1 MTVPGTIYRRLL
13 FHPLKRFVK
22 DDTREYKGL
31 EMLVASMHVANA
43 IDRTCKTDHVGL
55 LLPTSG
61 AFPIAALAGWMT
73 GRVIVPLNYLLKPEE
88 LQYVVDDADL
98 DTIVTVQPM
107 LDYLDRPP
115 TGKRLIKLDE
125 MNFKSI
131 PRPRLPSSFKPDDLA
146 CLLYTS
152 GTSGK
157 PKGVMLTHANLE
169 AAIKSACKHAEI
181 SPRDVFLGVLPQFHC
196 FGLIDLT
203 LLPLVH
209 GCCVVYTARFN
220 PAKILELARERR
232 PTILI
237 QIPAMFNALANA
249 KSGTPEDL
257 ESLRYCVSG
266 GEPLSDSVAKR
277 FKEKFGVTINE
288 GFGMTETS
296 AASNWCLPHMYK
308 PHSVGPALPG
318 VRARI
323 VDTDSGEELP
333 PGTDGELQL
342 KGPTIMKG
350 YYKLPEVTEETFTE
364 DGYLR
369 TGDMARIDEDGHVYI
384 TGRIKEML
392 IVGGENVYPREIEE
406 VLDSHPSV
414 NASGVVGR
422 PDDSRG
428 EVPIAFV
435 EPCEDAQIDK
445 QELLN
450 LCRDRLSNYKV
461 PKEIRV
467 IEELPRNPTGKVLR
481 RDLRAIIDSEAQNAG
496 ASA

>member
-1 MTVPGTIYRRLL
+1 MTVPGTIYKRLL
-13 FHPLKRFVK
+13 FHPTKRFIK

-31 EMLVASMHVANA
+31 EMLVAAMHVANA
-43 IDRTCKTDHVGL
+43 IDKTCKTKHIGL

-61 AFPIAALAGWMT
+61 AFPIAALAGWLT

-98 DTIVTVQPM
+98 DTIITVQPM
-107 LDYLDRPP
+107 LDFLDQPP
-115 TGKRLIKLDE
+115 TGKTLIKLDE
-125 MNFKSI
+125 MNFKRI
-131 PRPRLPSSFKPDDLA
+131 PRPRLPRSFKPDDLA

-169 AAIKSACKHAEI
+169 AAIKAACKHAEI
-181 SPRDVFLGVLPQFHC
+181 SSSDVFLGVLPQFHC

-209 GCCVVYTARFN
+209 GCCVVYTARFS
-220 PAKILELARERR
+220 PAKILDLSRTRK
-232 PTILI
+232 PTVLI
-237 QIPAMFNALANA
+237 QIPAMYNALANA

-257 ESLRYCVSG
+257 QSLRYCVSG
-266 GEPLSDSVAKR
+266 GEPLSDSVSSKFR
-277 FKEKFGVTINE
+277 DKFGVTINE

-308 PHSVGPALPG
+308 PHSVGPTLPG
-318 VRARI
+318 VEARI
-323 VDTDSGEELP
+323 IDPESGDELP
-333 PGTDGELQL
+333 PETDGELQL

-350 YYKLPEVTEETFTE
+350 YYKLPEATGETITE

-369 TGDMARIDEDGHVYI
+369 TGDMAKIDGDGHVFI

-392 IVGGENVYPREIEE
+392 IIGGENVFPREIEE

-428 EVPIAFV
+428 EVAIAFV
-435 EPCEDAQIDK
+435 EPCEEAEIDT

-450 LCRDRLSNYKV
+450 LCRDRLSNFKV
-461 PKEIRV
+461 PREIRV
-467 IEELPRNPTGKVLR
+467 LDALPRNPTGKVMR
-481 RDLRAIIDSEAQNAG
+481 RELKAIIEGEQKGSKDSA
-496 ASA
+496 